1 MCRCCDGF
9 KIIEIVGIILVYV
22 LVMCYLLNL
31 HKVVAEFNNNCSH
44 FYKLQTVLMIDRLVH
59 LFVCCDPAL
68 RSIV

>member
-9 KIIEIVGIILVYV
+9 KIIKIVGIILVYM

-44 FYKLQTVLMIDRLVH
+44 FYKLQTVLMIDV
-59 LFVCCDPAL
+59 VG
-68 RSIV
+68 